1 MKKSIYLSCLFL
13 ISSILFFSCDKPS
26 YQLTNGMWR
35 GSLITESGAEIPFNF
50 EVKDSLGKP
59 YLDIINSTDRFRVD
73 EITRVGDSIN
83 IQMPLFDSE
92 IAGTLKDGK
101 IDGVWIKHL
110 ADKDQTMTFYAQAN
124 APWRIKEKAKESSAN
139 VDGKWKTTFIS
150 GDGKDTTIAVG
161 EFHQDKSKVTGTFLT
176 TTGDYRFLDGIVEG
190 NHLSLSTFDGS
201 HAYLF
206 TADITGD
213 SSLTNGKFYSGF
225 SSIDNFTAK
234 KDSTA
239 RLPDAY
245 SLTFL
250 KKGEKKI
257 SFTFP
262 DLNHQM
268 VSLSDARFKNK
279 VVIIQM
285 LGSWCPNCMD
295 ETAYLSKFYSK
306 YKNKGVEVIGLAY
319 ERTKDFDK
327 SKKNIERLKN
337 RFNVQYPLLITG
349 YTNEKGEAAKSLPM
363 LNNVMAFPTMI
374 IIDKKGDVRKIHT
387 GFSGPGT
394 GKHYI
399 EFGNEFEKL
408 INDLIAEK

>member
-1 MKKSIYLSCLFL
+1 
-13 ISSILFFSCDKPS
+13 
-26 YQLTNGMWR
+26 MWR

-50 EVKDSLGKP
+50 EVNDSLGKP
-59 YLDIINSTDRFRVD
+59 YLDIINSTDRFRVN
-73 EITRVGDSIN
+73 EITRVGDSIH

-92 IAGTLKDGK
+92 IAGTLTDGK
-101 IDGVWIKHL
+101 IDGVWVKHL
-110 ADKDQTMTFYAQAN
+110 ADKDQTMTFYAQAHS
-124 APWRIKEKAKESSAN
+124 PWRIKEKAKEPTAN
-139 VDGKWKTTFIS
+139 VDGKWMTTFIS

-161 EFHQDKSKVTGTFLT
+161 EFHQDKSRVTGTFLT

-206 TADITGD
+206 TADIKGD
-213 SSLTNGKFYSGF
+213 STLNHGKFYSGF
-225 SSIDNFTAK
+225 SSIDHFTAK

-239 RLPDAY
+239 KLPDAY

-250 KKGEKKI
+250 KKGDKKI
-257 SFTFP
+257 SFSFP

-306 YKNKGVEVIGLAY
+306 YKDKGVEIVGLAY
-319 ERTKDFDK
+319 ERTKDFDR

-337 RFNVQYPLLITG
+337 RFDVKYPLLVTG

-363 LNNVMAFPTMI
+363 LNNVVAFPTMI